1 MFPSNARIVVVDDS
15 QFARQNLKNA
25 LRELKF
31 SDVLE
36 FEDAASV
43 RAFMSAPDYAQSPAA
58 LLITDVNMPN
68 ETGMDLVKWVRA
80 QLHLKALPIIVL
92 TASQDKSDI
101 LDAGRLGV
109 SSFII
114 KPFDLATLRD
124 RLNSTWTRA
133 QKSVSK

>member
-31 SDVLE
+31 TDVVE
-36 FEDAASV
+36 FADVASV
-43 RAFMSAPDYAQSPAA
+43 RAFMSAPEYTQAPAS
-58 LLITDVNMPN
+58 LLITDVNMPE

-80 QLHLKALPIIVL
+80 QTQLKTLPIIVL

-114 KPFDLATLRD
+114 KPFDIATLRD
-124 RLNSTWTRA
+124 RLTSTWMRS
-133 QKSVSK
+133 QKAVSK